1 MAARYRRVRY
11 EPGEL
16 TDRELVVRVYRQAR
30 CASSRV
36 DPDEWFPIPLD
47 TAKARD
53 QAAGAIAICAACPV
67 RADCLELSLRHASDI
82 GAHGVWGGLVE
93 GERRALRRRW
103 LAGTSVT
110 ELLHVAQVLRV
121 TSGRSRGSAV
131 GG

>member
-1 MAARYRRVRY
+1 MAARTCGVRY
-11 EPGEL
+11 EPGDL
-16 TDRELVVRVYRQAR
+16 TDRELVVRVYRHAR

-53 QAAGAIAICAACPV
+53 LAADAIAICVACPV

-93 GERRALRRRW
+93 GDRIAPRRAG
-103 LAGTSVT
+103 ATSIV
-110 ELLHVAQVLRV
+110 E
-121 TSGRSRGSAV
+121 GIPG
-131 GG
+131 

>member
-1 MAARYRRVRY
+1 VVIAARSGRARY

-16 TDRELVVRVYRQAR
+16 TDRELVVRVYQQAR

-53 QAAGAIAICAACPV
+53 QAADALAICAACPV

-110 ELLHVAQVLRV
+110 ELLHAAQVLRV
-121 TSGRSRGSAV
+121 TRTASTATSG
-131 GG
+131 